1 MARRGR
7 SLGTTSARERRVL
20 HHVVMPASPRAL
32 PIPSGSSIRTSAA
45 AAFGATR
52 ARMRGRSIEH
62 PFTGV
67 SSVGLDLASVVEACQ
82 AYEPLLRSSE
92 AYSHTT
98 AALLYGVPL
107 PHSASSVLPLHVLS
121 PTATRARTGGA
132 VGHRSKRPFPIA
144 FRLGLPVVSPERM
157 WIQLAP
163 MLTLHDLVAAGDH
176 LVTRRSGADGATP
189 LTTIE
194 RLRREVAASARR
206 RGIRAAT
213 EAIGRVRI
221 GPESRPETLL
231 RLCIVDAGLPEP
243 EIGTA
248 VQVAGGT
255 VVLHPDLAY
264 PDLRI
269 AIEYEGA
276 RHRDA
281 GRWERDIERR
291 ELFEDAGWRVIR
303 VTAAG
308 LADPAGLVDRIRH
321 AREVRAAELSGP
333 AYA

>member
-1 MARRGR
+1 
-7 SLGTTSARERRVL
+7 
-20 HHVVMPASPRAL
+20 MPATPRAL
-32 PIPSGSSIRTSAA
+32 PIPPGASIRTSEAG
-45 AAFGATR
+45 AFGATR
-52 ARMRGRSIEH
+52 AQLRSRGVDH

-67 SSVGLDLASVVEACQ
+67 SAVGLDLSSLVDACQ
-82 AYEPLLRSSE
+82 AYEPLLRPSE

-107 PHSASSVLPLHVLS
+107 PRSASAVLPLHVLS

-132 VGHRSKRPFPIA
+132 AGHRSKHPFPIE

-163 MLTLHDLVAAGDH
+163 ILTLHDLVAAGDH
-176 LVTRRSGADGATP
+176 LVTPGRDADGATP
-189 LTTIE
+189 LSTIAG
-194 RLRREVAASARR
+194 LRREVAASSRR
-206 RGIRAAT
+206 RGVNAAT
-213 EAIGRVRI
+213 EAIELVRV

-231 RLCIVDAGLPEP
+231 RLCMIGAGLPEP
-243 EIGTA
+243 TIGAA
-248 VQVAGGT
+248 VEVAGGT
-255 VVLHPDLAY
+255 VLHPDLAY

-308 LADPAGLVDRIRH
+308 LADPSGLVDRIRRTRA
-321 AREVRAAELSGP
+321 AREAEFAGQTEATQVGP
-333 AYA
+333 TSD

>member
-1 MARRGR
+1 M
-7 SLGTTSARERRVL
+7 
-20 HHVVMPASPRAL
+20 
-32 PIPSGSSIRTSAA
+32 
-45 AAFGATR
+45 FGATR
-52 ARMRGRSIEH
+52 AQMRSGGVDH

-67 SSVGLDLASVVEACQ
+67 SAVGLDLSSLVEACQ

-98 AALLYGVPL
+98 AAQLYDVPL
-107 PHSASSVLPLHVLS
+107 PRSASAVQPLHVLS

-132 VGHRSKRPFPIA
+132 VGHRSKHPFPIE
-144 FRLGLPVVSPERM
+144 FRLGLPVVTPERM

-163 MLTLHDLVAAGDH
+163 MLTLHDLIAAGDH
-176 LVTRRSGADGATP
+176 LVTPRRGGDGVP
-189 LTTIE
+189 LTTIA
-194 RLRREVAASARR
+194 RLRRVVAASARR

-213 EAIGRVRI
+213 EAIERVRV

-243 EIGTA
+243 EIGVA
-248 VQVAGGT
+248 VEVAGSS

-291 ELFEDAGWRVIR
+291 ERFEDAGWRVIR
-303 VTAAG
+303 VTAAS
-308 LADPAGLVDRIRH
+308 LADPSGLVDRIRR
-321 AREVRAAELSGP
+321 ARTARASELAGKDPQLGSVSR
-333 AYA
+333 